1 MRTKAIL
8 LALGAGL
15 VPCISAHAEGDVAAG
30 KTAFESQCAVCH
42 STAPGGQGFG
52 PSLAAVYERK
62 AGTLPGFTFTPALSH
77 SQLTWDAKTLDAW
90 LTSSLQKVPGTAMQV
105 AIPDEKTRSDI
116 IAYLE
121 TLGRTAPTEPA
132 KPSMAALP
140 AGQGPSQDELLRA
153 ASDKQNWLYDSK
165 DYAGQRFVDLGQINP
180 SNAASLRPVCIYRSN
195 SATPT
200 QTNLLVYKG
209 VMFMSVD
216 QSIVAIDAKTCR
228 ERWTYV
234 WQVKGNVLSPT
245 NRGVAIKDGR
255 VIRGTADGYLIAVD
269 MENGSLLW
277 SRKIAGA
284 ETSQYLS
291 MPPLIFGDLVIYG
304 PAGGDWGSKNWV
316 GAFKL
321 DTGEQ
326 VWRFNLIP
334 DANEPGA
341 ETWTNPQSREHGGGA
356 LWTPL
361 SLDAEK
367 GILFVPVGNPAP
379 DFYREVRPGTDLYT
393 DSVVAL
399 DVKTG
404 KLLWYDKFVA
414 IDMHDWDLSQ
424 VSPIFRAQAKG
435 KERNL
440 LTVSGKDGF
449 LRMVDRDSREL
460 LYEMPIT
467 TRKNADQ
474 EPTVSG
480 VHICPGLLG
489 GVEWSGPALDPKN
502 NTLFV
507 VSVDWCGI
515 FKKMASPPQFAL
527 NTHYY
532 GGSVTP
538 DARAQAKGWLF
549 AIDAGTGEVR
559 WCRQWPTPLVAGLT
573 ATSGGMLFTGD
584 LDNNFLAID
593 AHNGKTLY
601 SFNTGG
607 SIGGSVISYELDG
620 KQYAAT
626 SSGVISG
633 FFGGS
638 GTSAVII
645 FALP

>member
-8 LALGAGL
+8 FALGAGL
-15 VPCISAHAEGDVAAG
+15 VPCISAHAEGDAAGG

-52 PSLAAVYERK
+52 PSLAAVYERT
-62 AGTLPGFTFTPALSH
+62 AGTLAGFTYTPALSH
-77 SQLTWDAKTLDAW
+77 SHLTWDAKTLDAW

-132 KPSMAALP
+132 KPSAAALP

-209 VMFMSVD
+209 VMFLSVD

-321 DTGEQ
+321 DTGEE

-404 KLLWYDKFVA
+404 KLVWYDKFVA
-414 IDMHDWDLSQ
+414 VDMHDWDLSQ
-424 VSPIFRAQAKG
+424 VSPIFRAAAKG

-440 LTVSGKDGF
+440 LTVTGKDGF

-489 GVEWSGPALDPKN
+489 GVEWSGPALDPKS

-559 WCRQWPTPLVAGLT
+559 WRRQWPTPLVAGLT